1 MKGGFVPNAYGF
13 LSTYPPTQC
22 GLATFSRALMRSLAE
37 SGDRV
42 GIVRVTDTPVESR
55 APEVVGH
62 LYSRA
67 RGGGEEA
74 AAVLNTFDVAIIQ
87 HKYGIYGG
95 HHGDQLVS
103 VLDHVRVPKVVVL
116 HTVLDSPTPEQA
128 QLLLR
133 ITDASDAVV
142 TLTVAAQRRLVA
154 QYRVDPSKVHLIR
167 HGATLHQPTDSSR
180 IVRRPLILTWGL
192 LGPGM
197 GIEWAIDGLHLL
209 RHLRPLPAYIV
220 AGQTHPRV
228 HQEHGESYRLKLG
241 QRARIVGVAH
251 LFRTIGSCLDDA
263 ALTRLIH
270 RADVV
275 LLPYDSLDQAA
286 SAVLAEAVAAGKPVV
301 ATAFPHAVELLS
313 SGAGLLVHHFDGTA
327 LGEAL
332 YRVLTEPGL
341 ASRMAMEAARLAPM
355 FSWTVAANQYRSLG
369 KSLLGDWSVLEQDS
383 TETALR
389 ATSPAIG

>member
-22 GLATFSRALMRSLAE
+22 GLATFSQALMRSIAS

-42 GIVRVTDTPVESR
+42 GIVRVSDAPVRSR

-62 LYSRA
+62 LYSLA
-67 RGGGEEA
+67 RGGGEDA
-74 AAVLNTFDVAIIQ
+74 AAILNTFDVALIQ
-87 HKYGIYGG
+87 HEYGIYGG

-116 HTVLDSPTPEQA
+116 HTVLDTPTSEQA
-128 QLLLR
+128 HLLLR
-133 ITDASDAVV
+133 IVDASDAVV
-142 TLTVAAQRRLVA
+142 TLTGAAQRRLVG

-167 HGATLHQPTDSSR
+167 HGATLHQPTETSR

-197 GIEWAIDGLHLL
+197 GIEWAIDGLRRL
-209 RHLRPLPAYIV
+209 RHLSPLPAYIV
-220 AGQTHPRV
+220 AGQTHPHV
-228 HQEHGESYRLKLG
+228 HLEYGETYRLKLG
-241 QRARIVGVAH
+241 QRARIAGVAH
-251 LFRTIGSCLDDA
+251 LFRTVGSCLDDA
-263 ALTRLIH
+263 ALTRLIR

-286 SAVLAEAVAAGKPVV
+286 SPVLAEAVAAGKPVV

-341 ASRMAMEAARLAPM
+341 A
-355 FSWTVAANQYRSLG
+355 
-369 KSLLGDWSVLEQDS
+369 
-383 TETALR
+383 
-389 ATSPAIG
+389 